1 MIKTVFY
8 FTETEQQYLSQWRN
22 GEVSPNTIV
31 LCKDTHSL
39 WKGGERYGV
48 GSTPEGDD
56 YVPYD
61 DTEIVERINDIVEQ
75 LEDLAEQIGHGEK
88 GMTDEEKEQM
98 ENLAEQLVA
107 VSNGLDTA
115 NEVAASE
122 KQRLN
127 GLLDGIQASIDSM
140 TAQAEAD
147 EASIQQLAADIQS
160 QAASIQEH
168 SEWIQNREEED
179 TTSWKSGWN
188 ANIEAYLQEVGIW
201 ARDNGITETQFTQ
214 LSQSVDTI
222 SSSVNNLQEDM
233 QTKATKTEFS
243 TITQRADAI
252 ETRVASVETGLD
264 DKATTTQFS
273 QLSQTVDGIN
283 TRVSSVEEDVEGK
296 VGASEFS
303 TLSQRVNSID
313 LAVQALTPSED
324 GSISDQM
331 QATIEQAVRD
341 GVAELN
347 LSATYAK
354 KSTETDL
361 EATQDELENAEKVLE
376 WMYSG
381 LKISTDPEK
390 TFNELVSAGKEG
402 LANAVADLRTY
413 VQKLKNGDYVASTA
427 ITSAVNNAIAA
438 LYSEASDNNAKS
450 LIFSKIAS
458 NTNSISGL
466 ETDMDTAQ
474 DTIEQLQEDLSDGLN
489 NINQNTQDIAAIV
502 TSATGDN
509 TSATIAT
516 KFANWKAGLATTSY
530 VDGATAGLV
539 SSDVLD
545 QRVASF
551 ISQSDLDAATATMA
565 SKTQVDGLGTRL
577 SSVETKANANEAS
590 ITNLTTTGGRIAQVE
605 QKANDTEAAIS
616 GLVDASTD
624 TVTASKIWES
634 LANDNSVI
642 SSMRSQFATTVD
654 GDGIASLVKE
664 DIAQSVNNS
673 TWDQW
678 VAYMK
683 GDVATAVN
691 NYQTATANKAQWDA
705 VVAYVDGKKTDIESI
720 DDLSDS
726 VSGLNT
732 SLAGLSSSVG
742 TLENEVTGIKSNYA
756 KTLMFAQIKDN
767 QGNVTAASIAAA
779 VNGTTGSSKVTI
791 DADHIDVSG
800 VLTVAN
806 NAASAASAA
815 QDTADSALAAT
826 TTIDGGNIT
835 TGTINSD
842 RLNVSTIVGKIN
854 SSTGQN
860 KLTINADHIDVSGV
874 LTVANNAA
882 NAASTAQ
889 SAANAA
895 QSTADS
901 AASAASTAQS
911 TADSKL
917 NSSAFTPA
925 NIISKINDTTN
936 TTTIDGGK
944 ITTGSITASQIK
956 ANTITANE
964 LASKT
969 ITADQ
974 IATGAITTDK
984 IAANAITAAKIDTTD
999 LTVKKLRAD
1008 NATNN
1013 KNVTVVNGDGI
1024 SVTQNG
1030 AIGFQANADGSGS
1043 AARGN
1048 ISWTTN
1054 GTLSVN
1060 GAITATSLVIGEGV
1074 SVPYSK
1080 LSGTPTIPTKTSQL
1094 TNDSSYATTSQI
1106 PDISGKMDSSSFT
1119 QGNIIKAINGNT
1131 NTTTIDGGKITT
1143 GSITATQIDA
1153 TNLQVAAANITGTLT
1168 ASQINTAGL
1177 SVAAANI
1184 TGKLTA
1190 SQIDATNLQVAA
1202 ANITGTLT
1210 ASQINTANLHVSA
1223 ANIDG
1228 TIAAGTL
1235 AASKS
1240 FTSGGIALTGHTEI
1254 TGDGFVNYVTRDGVS
1269 GKSNMNAINLDGS
1282 GYLANNKIS
1291 WDASGNFQL
1300 GNNAIQYDA
1309 SNSRLSISAYN
1320 VAMQSLQI
1328 QDLETTGG
1336 LIVGSDTAIN
1346 GELSVQGI
1354 VTSGIECS
1362 GAISGSAFSATS
1374 TSSAT
1379 GYPVTKTTAISS
1391 SSWSITNTST
1401 INQQAIKTEVNIT
1414 PSAFV
1419 MTSKV
1424 NNATETEQIK
1434 LNINGSGSLASGN
1447 ISWTTAG
1454 VLSTKGLSVTG
1465 DSTSNSVY
1473 SNCLYVHDADAND
1486 IFLAESDGTISFI
1499 GENTGVSFDDGAYIT
1514 GDLPVRGTVE
1524 ANALQIKYNN
1534 TVVGG
1539 IDVSGLITGKNLS
1552 IVGNSTGKIIVSYG
1566 AQDVRVTP
1574 SSYSISDSSS
1584 SSAATL
1590 TSTYLSVAKSGNTA
1604 KLSIDSSGNIEL
1616 VGSVTSGSSVGNSIW
1631 PTVTRDTTASTPT
1644 KGRVYAITLGDL
1656 KTMIQDSTGTY
1667 STKYGNWSVMLTRTA

>member
-1 MIKTVFY
+1 M
-8 FTETEQQYLSQWRN
+8 
-22 GEVSPNTIV
+22 
-31 LCKDTHSL
+31 
-39 WKGGERYGV
+39 
-48 GSTPEGDD
+48 
-56 YVPYD
+56 
-61 DTEIVERINDIVEQ
+61 
-75 LEDLAEQIGHGEK
+75 EDLAEQIGQGEK

-222 SSSVNNLQEDM
+222 SSSVSSLQEDM

-243 TITQRADAI
+243 TITQKADAI
-252 ETRVASVETGLD
+252 ETRVASVETGLN

-361 EATQDELENAEKVLE
+361 EATQDELEDAEKVLE

-438 LYSEASDNNAKS
+438 LYSEAGNNNAKS

-458 NTNSISGL
+458 NTNSIDGL
-466 ETDMDTAQ
+466 ESDMDTAQ
-474 DTIEQLQEDLSDGLN
+474 DAIEQLQDDLSDGLN

-565 SKTQVDGLGTRL
+565 SKTEVNGLGTRL
-577 SSVETKANANEAS
+577 SSVETKANTNEAS
-590 ITNLTTTGGRIAQVE
+590 ITNLTKTGGRIAKVE
-605 QKANDTEAAIS
+605 QKASDTEAAIS

-726 VSGLNT
+726 ISGLNT

-742 TLENEVTGIKSNYA
+742 TIEDEVTGIKSNYA
-756 KTLMFAQIKDN
+756 KTSMFAQIKDN

-815 QDTADSALAAT
+815 QSTADSALAAT

-882 NAASTAQ
+882 NAAS
-889 SAANAA
+889 AA
-895 QSTADS
+895 QSTANSAQNTADS

-911 TADSKL
+911 TANGAAKLVQTIYYRKAQLSTPSGPNVKVTDETGGTDKWTTVRPVYDSDHKYL
-917 NSSAFTPA
+917 YVATQTEYANNGYAVSAVVL
-925 NIISKINDTTN
+925 DTT
-936 TTTIDGGK
+936 TTVIDGGN
-944 ITTGSITASQIK
+944 ITTGTIAADRIDADNLEVQAAKIKGKLTAGQI
-956 ANTITANE
+956 
-964 LASKT
+964 
-969 ITADQ
+969 D
-974 IATGAITTDK
+974 ATGLNLT
-984 IAANAITAAKIDTTD
+984 AANVSGLSNVATTGRYVDLVGTPDLAVFIKTDGTIGNDPAGGAVDGFCVSSTGLLQASNAVIYGTLYSSAGTIGGLTLSSNSLYKGVTGMSDTSHDGVYLGTDGIVLGKGNSEREVYFSAKSKMYIKKYLETRTDNNEALFVSLIKPYNRLGISGIEIAIRNLGKQANINKVHPHKFRRTMATMAIDKGMPIEQVQKLLGHIKIDTTMEYAMVNQNN
-999 LTVKKLRAD
+999 VK
-1008 NATNN
+1008 
-1013 KNVTVVNGDGI
+1013 
-1024 SVTQNG
+1024 
-1030 AIGFQANADGSGS
+1030 
-1043 AARGN
+1043 
-1048 ISWTTN
+1048 
-1054 GTLSVN
+1054 
-1060 GAITATSLVIGEGV
+1060 
-1074 SVPYSK
+1074 
-1080 LSGTPTIPTKTSQL
+1080 
-1094 TNDSSYATTSQI
+1094 
-1106 PDISGKMDSSSFT
+1106 
-1119 QGNIIKAINGNT
+1119 
-1131 NTTTIDGGKITT
+1131 
-1143 GSITATQIDA
+1143 
-1153 TNLQVAAANITGTLT
+1153 
-1168 ASQINTAGL
+1168 
-1177 SVAAANI
+1177 
-1184 TGKLTA
+1184 
-1190 SQIDATNLQVAA
+1190 
-1202 ANITGTLT
+1202 
-1210 ASQINTANLHVSA
+1210 
-1223 ANIDG
+1223 
-1228 TIAAGTL
+1228 
-1235 AASKS
+1235 
-1240 FTSGGIALTGHTEI
+1240 
-1254 TGDGFVNYVTRDGVS
+1254 
-1269 GKSNMNAINLDGS
+1269 
-1282 GYLANNKIS
+1282 
-1291 WDASGNFQL
+1291 
-1300 GNNAIQYDA
+1300 
-1309 SNSRLSISAYN
+1309 NSHR
-1320 VAMQSLQI
+1320 
-1328 QDLETTGG
+1328 
-1336 LIVGSDTAIN
+1336 
-1346 GELSVQGI
+1346 
-1354 VTSGIECS
+1354 
-1362 GAISGSAFSATS
+1362 
-1374 TSSAT
+1374 
-1379 GYPVTKTTAISS
+1379 K
-1391 SSWSITNTST
+1391 
-1401 INQQAIKTEVNIT
+1401 
-1414 PSAFV
+1414 
-1419 MTSKV
+1419 
-1424 NNATETEQIK
+1424 
-1434 LNINGSGSLASGN
+1434 
-1447 ISWTTAG
+1447 
-1454 VLSTKGLSVTG
+1454 
-1465 DSTSNSVY
+1465 
-1473 SNCLYVHDADAND
+1473 
-1486 IFLAESDGTISFI
+1486 
-1499 GENTGVSFDDGAYIT
+1499 YIT
-1514 GDLPVRGTVE
+1514 
-1524 ANALQIKYNN
+1524 
-1534 TVVGG
+1534 
-1539 IDVSGLITGKNLS
+1539 
-1552 IVGNSTGKIIVSYG
+1552 
-1566 AQDVRVTP
+1566 
-1574 SSYSISDSSS
+1574 
-1584 SSAATL
+1584 
-1590 TSTYLSVAKSGNTA
+1590 
-1604 KLSIDSSGNIEL
+1604 
-1616 VGSVTSGSSVGNSIW
+1616 
-1631 PTVTRDTTASTPT
+1631 
-1644 KGRVYAITLGDL
+1644 
-1656 KTMIQDSTGTY
+1656 
-1667 STKYGNWSVMLTRTA
+1667 

>member
-1 MIKTVFY
+1 
-8 FTETEQQYLSQWRN
+8 
-22 GEVSPNTIV
+22 
-31 LCKDTHSL
+31 
-39 WKGGERYGV
+39 
-48 GSTPEGDD
+48 
-56 YVPYD
+56 
-61 DTEIVERINDIVEQ
+61 
-75 LEDLAEQIGHGEK
+75 
-88 GMTDEEKEQM
+88 MTDEEKEQM

-222 SSSVNNLQEDM
+222 SSSVSSLQEDM

-243 TITQRADAI
+243 TITQKADAI
-252 ETRVASVETGLD
+252 ETRVASVETGLEG
-264 DKATTTQFS
+264 KATTTQFS

-361 EATQDELENAEKVLE
+361 EATQDELEDAEKVLE

-438 LYSEASDNNAKS
+438 LYSEAGNNNAKS

-458 NTNSISGL
+458 NTNSIDGL

-474 DTIEQLQEDLSDGLN
+474 DAIEQLQDDLSDGLN

-551 ISQSDLDAATATMA
+551 ISQSDLDSATATMA
-565 SKTQVDGLGTRL
+565 SKTEVEGLGTRL
-577 SSVETKANANEAS
+577 SSVETKANTNEAS
-590 ITNLTTTGGRIAQVE
+590 ITNLTKTGGRIAQVE
-605 QKANDTEAAIS
+605 QKASDTEAAIS

-756 KTLMFAQIKDN
+756 QTSMFAQVKDN

-815 QDTADSALAAT
+815 QNTADSALAAT

-974 IATGAITTDK
+974 IDTGAITTDK

-1024 SVTQNG
+1024 SVTQDG

-1043 AARGN
+1043 AAKGN
-1048 ISWTTN
+1048 ISWTTD

-1060 GAITATSLVIGEGV
+1060 GAITATSLSLGNNASIAA
-1074 SVPYSK
+1074 SK
-1080 LSGTPTIPTKTSQL
+1080 VTGLSTVATSGKYTDLSSRPSIPTKVSDLTNDSAFITNSALAGYAKTQDIPTKVSQL
-1094 TNDSSYATTSQI
+1094 TNDSAFITNTALSGYATTQNVSDAVANCLTQDDLTGYVQSSDLDGYVETNVGLGNASSGSYFLI
-1106 PDISGKMDSSSFT
+1106 SDAGLLTANNAIITGQVSATSGAIGGILIGNNNIASTNGNFSVTDGGVLTAKSGTVGGWTLGNDYLSSGSDTSYVAINSAPAAKNAYAMWAGNATAANAPFSVTKAGALKATNADIS
-1119 QGNIIKAINGNT
+1119 
-1131 NTTTIDGGKITT
+1131 
-1143 GSITATQIDA
+1143 GSITASSITLTGTATIPAAKISGTITA
-1153 TNLQVAAANITGTLT
+1153 TNIEATSGSVGGFTIGSDSLNSSGNWGSVSLGSNGNITLGGTNVNTYLSPSGFSIVKSNVVTTSLASNGSGKLAGGNITWNADGNITTLGGIKKTNYTAEFGASGIHIAGATDTSYASNYTDVRVDKIESNISGASTIIAGNTINTGAISAASLETTGDVSIGGDLNITGT
-1168 ASQINTAGL
+1168 I
-1177 SVAAANI
+1177 
-1184 TGKLTA
+1184 
-1190 SQIDATNLQVAA
+1190 
-1202 ANITGTLT
+1202 
-1210 ASQINTANLHVSA
+1210 
-1223 ANIDG
+1223 
-1228 TIAAGTL
+1228 
-1235 AASKS
+1235 
-1240 FTSGGIALTGHTEI
+1240 SG
-1254 TGDGFVNYVTRDGVS
+1254 
-1269 GKSNMNAINLDGS
+1269 
-1282 GYLANNKIS
+1282 
-1291 WDASGNFQL
+1291 
-1300 GNNAIQYDA
+1300 
-1309 SNSRLSISAYN
+1309 
-1320 VAMQSLQI
+1320 SL
-1328 QDLETTGG
+1328 
-1336 LIVGSDTAIN
+1336 
-1346 GELSVQGI
+1346 
-1354 VTSGIECS
+1354 
-1362 GAISGSAFSATS
+1362 GAIS
-1374 TSSAT
+1374 
-1379 GYPVTKTTAISS
+1379 TT
-1391 SSWSITNTST
+1391 
-1401 INQQAIKTEVNIT
+1401 
-1414 PSAFV
+1414 
-1419 MTSKV
+1419 
-1424 NNATETEQIK
+1424 
-1434 LNINGSGSLASGN
+1434 
-1447 ISWTTAG
+1447 
-1454 VLSTKGLSVTG
+1454 SVTTNG
-1465 DSTSNSVY
+1465 
-1473 SNCLYVHDADAND
+1473 L
-1486 IFLAESDGTISFI
+1486 
-1499 GENTGVSFDDGAYIT
+1499 
-1514 GDLPVRGTVE
+1514 TV
-1524 ANALQIKYNN
+1524 
-1534 TVVGG
+1534 
-1539 IDVSGLITGKNLS
+1539 
-1552 IVGNSTGKIIVSYG
+1552 
-1566 AQDVRVTP
+1566 
-1574 SSYSISDSSS
+1574 
-1584 SSAATL
+1584 
-1590 TSTYLSVAKSGNTA
+1590 
-1604 KLSIDSSGNIEL
+1604 
-1616 VGSVTSGSSVGNSIW
+1616 
-1631 PTVTRDTTASTPT
+1631 
-1644 KGRVYAITLGDL
+1644 
-1656 KTMIQDSTGTY
+1656 
-1667 STKYGNWSVMLTRTA
+1667 

>member
-1 MIKTVFY
+1 
-8 FTETEQQYLSQWRN
+8 
-22 GEVSPNTIV
+22 
-31 LCKDTHSL
+31 
-39 WKGGERYGV
+39 
-48 GSTPEGDD
+48 
-56 YVPYD
+56 
-61 DTEIVERINDIVEQ
+61 
-75 LEDLAEQIGHGEK
+75 
-88 GMTDEEKEQM
+88 MTDEEKEQM

-222 SSSVNNLQEDM
+222 SSSVSSLQEDM

-243 TITQRADAI
+243 TITQKADAI
-252 ETRVASVETGLD
+252 ETRVASVETGLN

-361 EATQDELENAEKVLE
+361 EATQDELEDAEKVLE

-438 LYSEASDNNAKS
+438 LYSEAGNNNAKS

-458 NTNSISGL
+458 NTNSIDGL

-474 DTIEQLQEDLSDGLN
+474 DAIEQLQDDLSDGLN

-551 ISQSDLDAATATMA
+551 ISQSDLDSATATMA
-565 SKTQVDGLGTRL
+565 SKTEVEGLGTRL

-590 ITNLTTTGGRIAQVE
+590 ITNLTKTGGRIARVE
-605 QKANDTEAAIS
+605 QKASDTEAAIS

-726 VSGLNT
+726 ISGLNT

-742 TLENEVTGIKSNYA
+742 TIENEVTGIKSNYA
-756 KTLMFAQIKDN
+756 KTSMFAQIKDN

-806 NAASAASAA
+806 NAANAASAA
-815 QDTADSALAAT
+815 QSTADSALAAT

-882 NAASTAQ
+882 TAASN
-889 SAANAA
+889 AANAA
-895 QSTADS
+895 SAAQTAANNAQNTANS

-911 TADSKL
+911 TADGSIKAVWRIYYASSTNSAPAVPTAFITDETGGYNKWTTVRPAYSQSYKYLYTATQSKT
-917 NSSAFTPA
+917 NGNTVSTTTPVLDETTTVIDGG
-925 NIISKINDTTN
+925 NIITGTVTANQLAADSVTAAKIAAGAVGANEIAANAITSAKIAAEAITADKVNLSSIVGAINDTTGTSKLVIDADHIDVSGVLTVAN
-936 TTTIDGGK
+936 NAATAASNAASAASAAQSTANNAIAATTTIDGGNIK
-944 ITTGSITASQIK
+944 TGT
-956 ANTITANE
+956 
-964 LASKT
+964 
-969 ITADQ
+969 
-974 IATGAITTDK
+974 
-984 IAANAITAAKIDTTD
+984 IAAARIDVD
-999 LTVKKLRAD
+999 NLEVKKLK
-1008 NATNN
+1008 ATKTINTTTTTT
-1013 KNVTVVNGDGI
+1013 TVDGDGI
-1024 SVTQNG
+1024 TVKQGDKT
-1030 AIGFQANADGSGS
+1030 GFQANADGSGS

-1143 GSITATQIDA
+1143 GTITATQI
-1153 TNLQVAAANITGTLT
+1153 AANAITSAKINAGAIT
-1168 ASQINTAGL
+1168 AEKIATGAITAD
-1177 SVAAANI
+1177 
-1184 TGKLTA
+1184 K
-1190 SQIDATNLQVAA
+1190 
-1202 ANITGTLT
+1202 
-1210 ASQINTANLHVSA
+1210 
-1223 ANIDG
+1223 
-1228 TIAAGTL
+1228 IAAGSITADKIAAGAITASTL
-1235 AASKS
+1235 STSKS

-1300 GNNAIQYDA
+1300 GNNAIQYNASTGNLDIDA
-1309 SNSRLSISAYN
+1309 NSIAMDTLDVTSLS
-1320 VAMQSLQI
+1320 
-1328 QDLETTGG
+1328 
-1336 LIVGSDTAIN
+1336 VGSA
-1346 GELSVQGI
+1346 LV
-1354 VTSGIECS
+1354 
-1362 GAISGSAFSATS
+1362 
-1374 TSSAT
+1374 
-1379 GYPVTKTTAISS
+1379 
-1391 SSWSITNTST
+1391 
-1401 INQQAIKTEVNIT
+1401 
-1414 PSAFV
+1414 
-1419 MTSKV
+1419 
-1424 NNATETEQIK
+1424 
-1434 LNINGSGSLASGN
+1434 
-1447 ISWTTAG
+1447 
-1454 VLSTKGLSVTG
+1454 
-1465 DSTSNSVY
+1465 
-1473 SNCLYVHDADAND
+1473 
-1486 IFLAESDGTISFI
+1486 DGT
-1499 GENTGVSFDDGAYIT
+1499 
-1514 GDLPVRGTVE
+1514 L
-1524 ANALQIKYNN
+1524 
-1534 TVVGG
+1534 
-1539 IDVSGLITGKNLS
+1539 
-1552 IVGNSTGKIIVSYG
+1552 
-1566 AQDVRVTP
+1566 
-1574 SSYSISDSSS
+1574 
-1584 SSAATL
+1584 
-1590 TSTYLSVAKSGNTA
+1590 
-1604 KLSIDSSGNIEL
+1604 
-1616 VGSVTSGSSVGNSIW
+1616 
-1631 PTVTRDTTASTPT
+1631 
-1644 KGRVYAITLGDL
+1644 
-1656 KTMIQDSTGTY
+1656 
-1667 STKYGNWSVMLTRTA
+1667 

>member
-1 MIKTVFY
+1 
-8 FTETEQQYLSQWRN
+8 
-22 GEVSPNTIV
+22 
-31 LCKDTHSL
+31 
-39 WKGGERYGV
+39 
-48 GSTPEGDD
+48 
-56 YVPYD
+56 
-61 DTEIVERINDIVEQ
+61 
-75 LEDLAEQIGHGEK
+75 
-88 GMTDEEKEQM
+88 MTDEEKEQM

-222 SSSVNNLQEDM
+222 SSSVSSLQEDM

-243 TITQRADAI
+243 TITQKADAI
-252 ETRVASVETGLD
+252 ETRVASVETGLN

-361 EATQDELENAEKVLE
+361 EATQDELEDAEKVLE

-438 LYSEASDNNAKS
+438 LYSEAGNNNAKS

-458 NTNSISGL
+458 NTNSIDGL

-474 DTIEQLQEDLSDGLN
+474 DAIEQLQDDLSDGLN

-551 ISQSDLDAATATMA
+551 ISQSDLDSATATMA
-565 SKTQVDGLGTRL
+565 SKTEVEGLGTRL

-590 ITNLTTTGGRIAQVE
+590 ITNLTKTGGRIARVE
-605 QKANDTEAAIS
+605 QKASDTEAAIS

-726 VSGLNT
+726 ISGLNT

-742 TLENEVTGIKSNYA
+742 TIEDEVTGIKSNYA
-756 KTLMFAQIKDN
+756 KTSMFAQIKDN

-779 VNGTTGSSKVTI
+779 VNGTTGNSKVTI

-815 QDTADSALAAT
+815 QSTADSALAAT

-1024 SVTQNG
+1024 SVTQDG

-1060 GAITATSLVIGEGV
+1060 GAITATSLIIGEGV

-1168 ASQINTAGL
+1168 ASQINTTGL

-1190 SQIDATNLQVAA
+1190 TQIDATNLSVAA

-1240 FTSGGIALTGHTEI
+1240 FTSGSIALTGHTEI

-1269 GKSNMNAINLDGS
+1269 GKSYMNKINLDGS

-1300 GNNAIQYDA
+1300 GNNAIQYDT
-1309 SNSRLSISAYN
+1309 SNSRLSVNAYN
-1320 VAMQSLQI
+1320 VAMQSL
-1328 QDLETTGG
+1328 
-1336 LIVGSDTAIN
+1336 
-1346 GELSVQGI
+1346 
-1354 VTSGIECS
+1354 
-1362 GAISGSAFSATS
+1362 
-1374 TSSAT
+1374 
-1379 GYPVTKTTAISS
+1379 
-1391 SSWSITNTST
+1391 
-1401 INQQAIKTEVNIT
+1401 
-1414 PSAFV
+1414 
-1419 MTSKV
+1419 
-1424 NNATETEQIK
+1424 
-1434 LNINGSGSLASGN
+1434 
-1447 ISWTTAG
+1447 
-1454 VLSTKGLSVTG
+1454 
-1465 DSTSNSVY
+1465 
-1473 SNCLYVHDADAND
+1473 
-1486 IFLAESDGTISFI
+1486 
-1499 GENTGVSFDDGAYIT
+1499 
-1514 GDLPVRGTVE
+1514 
-1524 ANALQIKYNN
+1524 
-1534 TVVGG
+1534 
-1539 IDVSGLITGKNLS
+1539 
-1552 IVGNSTGKIIVSYG
+1552 
-1566 AQDVRVTP
+1566 
-1574 SSYSISDSSS
+1574 
-1584 SSAATL
+1584 
-1590 TSTYLSVAKSGNTA
+1590 
-1604 KLSIDSSGNIEL
+1604 
-1616 VGSVTSGSSVGNSIW
+1616 
-1631 PTVTRDTTASTPT
+1631 
-1644 KGRVYAITLGDL
+1644 
-1656 KTMIQDSTGTY
+1656 
-1667 STKYGNWSVMLTRTA
+1667 